1 MERIHRETL
10 RESNAALLRTGESL
24 LRSEQAA
31 LEAEAIGTGVISELG
46 VQRES
51 LVRARDRL
59 VETDMH
65 VGRSRRMIQA
75 IKRRVFYNKLFLIL
89 VIVIEATTLCAL
101 LYVKLFKKR
110 DS

>member
-1 MERIHRETL
+1 MEKIHRETL
-10 RESNAALLRTGESL
+10 RESNQALLRTGQSI

-59 VETDMH
+59 VETDLH
-65 VGRSRRMIQA
+65 VSRSRRMIVA
-75 IKRRVFYNKLFLIL
+75 IRRRVFYNKLFLIFIIL
-89 VIVIEATTLCAL
+89 VESISLSVL
-101 LYVKLFKKR
+101 LYLKIFKKE
-110 DS
+110 S

>member
-10 RESNAALLRTGESL
+10 RESNQALIRTGESIM
-24 LRSEQAA
+24 RSEQAA

-59 VETDMH
+59 VETDLH
-65 VGRSRRMIQA
+65 VSRSRRMIQS
-75 IKRRVFYNKLFLIL
+75 IRRRVFYNKLFLI
-89 VIVIEATTLCAL
+89 VIIFIESVTLSVL
-101 LYVKLFKKR
+101 IYLKLFKK
-110 DS
+110 